1 MSATTA
7 KQFEIWTS
15 DKSFRYK
22 EEAIHNHAPQS
33 TGIYSIVSFDAEQQG
48 KTLYMGLV
56 QDSTIFKA
64 LFEHWEGLRE
74 PKVQDLLA
82 RYPSVYFMY
91 IVQSNAQT
99 SEDQQDLFWALAQQ
113 EKPELMDWK
122 NLPNTG
128 RYSEIT
134 VKDKSIL

>member
-1 MSATTA
+1 MTTSTA

-22 EEAIHNHAPQS
+22 EEAMYNHAPQ
-33 TGIYSIVSFDAEQQG
+33 TPGIYYIVTFDEKGQG
-48 KTLYMGLV
+48 KTLFMGNAA
-56 QDSTIFKA
+56 DSTIFKA
-64 LFEHWEGLRE
+64 LFQHWEGTLD

-82 RYPSVYFMY
+82 KYPSVYFMF
-91 IVQSNAQT
+91 IVESNAQ
-99 SEDQQDLFWALAQQ
+99 SPEDQQDLFWALAQQ

-128 RYSEIT
+128 RYAEIT
-134 VKDKSIL
+134 VKDKSFL